1 MVIRA
6 GLPRAAARGAA
17 RRLKAA
23 SRQGPARGPDRV
35 PPSRVTCSL
44 GHHPACAPWAQPRTR
59 RRWPESRSWE
69 RGRHAAPAPLPGA
82 WPGRRRALPGLLCLL
97 NLAGDPVYL
106 RSHGPTFAAPTRS
119 GRRGDPHV
127 AQRRAESLGGEGAAG
142 GPAVG
147 LLTRTPAVPP
157 DGPQAPHLEGTP
169 RFTGWM
175 GASGNQRVHKA
186 SGGER
191 VSALAPTRPSPA
203 RGLTLAQEKTVG
215 NRSLRY
221 CGDRFLFPC
230 MSLSW

>member
-6 GLPRAAARGAA
+6 GLPRAAAWGAA

-23 SRQGPARGPDRV
+23 SRQGPAQGPDRV

-44 GHHPACAPWAQPRTR
+44 GHHPSCAPWAQPRTR

-82 WPGRRRALPGLLCLL
+82 WPGRWRALPSLLCLL

-119 GRRGDPHV
+119 GRRGDPRV

-147 LLTRTPAVPP
+147 LLTRTPA
-157 DGPQAPHLEGTP
+157 GP
-169 RFTGWM
+169 RGWAS
-175 GASGNQRVHKA
+175 GASPGGNA
-186 SGGER
+186 
-191 VSALAPTRPSPA
+191 ALHRLDAGVRKSTSSQGIR
-203 RGLTLAQEKTVG
+203 R
-215 NRSLRY
+215 
-221 CGDRFLFPC
+221 
-230 MSLSW
+230 